1 MFCPKCGC
9 ENSELISYCVRCGA
23 KIPHFEQ
30 AETSVRE
37 HTPINGRLHLI
48 ENAVSSV
55 KDGSWSLE
63 EFLDFMQ
70 ELHNTLLTKEQEIR
84 DIVIP
89 EEATGEFQEELNV
102 GFSGIYLYN
111 QGIGLMLGY
120 EGDDNTE
127 MLDEGLEY
135 VRQGNERINEAM
147 RINLASRSKLEEEIA
162 RNAGDTLLEA

>member
-9 ENSELISYCVRCGA
+9 ENSELISYCVQCGA

-30 AETSVRE
+30 AVTAVRE

-48 ENAVSSV
+48 EDAVDSI
-55 KDGSWSLE
+55 KNGSWSLE

-70 ELHNTLLTKEQEIR
+70 DMHETLSAKEREIR

-89 EEATGEFQEELNV
+89 EEATGDFQEELNV

-111 QGIGLMLGY
+111 QGIGLMLNY
-120 EGDDNTE
+120 EGGDDTE
-127 MLDEGLEY
+127 LLDEGLEY